1 MAFNFP
7 YQTLSVQELRHLT
20 GKDNREARKI
30 FIDCLSMLQ
39 EILLDVSASSVRPS
53 LKSPDVA
60 AAILE
65 ELVSNFP
72 QLTYVAQS
80 AYDTTSES
88 SKLAE
93 SAELRQRII
102 TELRKNKETALE
114 LRREYISPSLL
125 PTGARNRAE
134 ASGFIEAFLSTLAD
148 QYDNLRYP
156 NTAAIPA

>member
-20 GKDNREARKI
+20 GKDNSEGRKI

-39 EILLDVSASSVRPS
+39 EILLDVSTSSVRPS
-53 LKSPDVA
+53 LKNPDA
-60 AAILE
+60 AATIIEDL
-65 ELVSNFP
+65 LSTFP
-72 QLTYVAQS
+72 KLAYVAQS
-80 AYDTTSES
+80 AYDTTSEA

-93 SAELRQRII
+93 SAELRERII
-102 TELRKNKETALE
+102 AELRKNKETALE
-114 LRREYISPSLL
+114 LRQEYVSPSL
-125 PTGARNRAE
+125 PPNGARTRAE
-134 ASGFIEAFLSTLAD
+134 ASGFIETFLSTLAD